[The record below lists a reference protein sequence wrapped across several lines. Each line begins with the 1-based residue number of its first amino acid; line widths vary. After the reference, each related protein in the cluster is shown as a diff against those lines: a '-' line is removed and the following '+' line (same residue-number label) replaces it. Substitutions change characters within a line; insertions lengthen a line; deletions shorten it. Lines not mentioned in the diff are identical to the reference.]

1 MSSRYKNRQI
11 TKNRNELYET
21 FLKDR
26 KVNQIRHYRT
36 PRIKHLTSRERSQL
50 VTTKVVFKQGD
61 RFWKLAA
68 QFYGD
73 SKYWWIIAWFNQRP
87 TEASVSPGSVLLIPT
102 PLDKVLEL
110 AGY

>member
-1 MSSRYKNRQI
+1 MSSRYKNRQATRI
-11 TKNRNELYET
+11 RNGLYET

-26 KVNQIRHYRT
+26 GVNQIRHYRT

-50 VTTKVVFKQGD
+50 ATTKVVFKEGD

-73 SKYWWIIAWFNQRP
+73 SKYWWIIAWFNQKP
-87 TEASVSPGSVLLIPT
+87 TEASVRLGSVLLIPT